1 VFEGLQVAL
10 GDMQKSIMDLQKF
23 SKCVTKDTLED
34 EIVHR
39 VHDIIQFIESSVQRG
54 YSAHAE
60 ESPSPSVRWEYE
72 WNSDDYE
79 GQGVIED
86 DNDWDRMNHDDR
98 DYDSDLCIYWDEIN
112 DHRVR

>member
-1 VFEGLQVAL
+1 
-10 GDMQKSIMDLQKF
+10 
-23 SKCVTKDTLED
+23 
-34 EIVHR
+34 VHR
-39 VHDIIQFIESSVQRG
+39 VHDIIQFIESSVQHG
-54 YSAHAE
+54 YSALAE

-86 DNDWDRMNHDDR
+86 DDDWDRMNHDNR